1 MKYNQ
6 VLIDGYF
13 LIVKAHGLS
22 VDYKSIDYFASAE
35 KLNEYMRREYSGT
48 DFSAVCDYSHEKLME
63 GVSLSVGNRQ
73 GTQVTNAKILLIHGS
88 NLSELFNMVDKLD
101 VTDLE
106 GYKLYL
112 SNFLKE
118 AETEDEIEEIIEI
131 YNDGQDNYW

>member
-1 MKYNQ
+1 MEYNQ

-13 LIVKAHGLS
+13 LIFKEHGS
-22 VDYKSIDYFASAE
+22 GVNYKSIDYFASEE
-35 KLNEYMRREYSGT
+35 KLNEYIRREYSGT
-48 DFSAVCDYSHEKLME
+48 DFSAVCDYSHEKLMK

-73 GTQVTNAKILLIHGS
+73 GPQVTKARVLLIHGS
-88 NLSELFNMVDKLD
+88 NLSELFKMVDKLG

-106 GYKLYL
+106 GNKLYL